1 MASDRE
7 WDLGDSRVSVMEK
20 GEMKLRTHCGTHAPL
35 KLTMIFAHEA
45 RRWEVLAQ
53 FFPEGH
59 PPVLLGKEDL
69 DVFPSP
75 ELIATAMLVS

>member
-1 MASDRE
+1 MASSPVSNDRQFTM
-7 WDLGDSRVSVMEK
+7 DK
-20 GEMKLRTHCGTHAPL
+20 GEMVLRTHCGKHAPL
-35 KLTMIFAHEA
+35 KLTLVFGHEK

-59 PPVLLGKEDL
+59 PPVLLGQEEL